1 MGTDAKR
8 KGKGKSHAKSVKGG
22 KCSAEEQYV
31 KESKDSLRRTLI
43 AEMSSLG

>member
-1 MGTDAKR
+1 MGKDAKH

-22 KCSAEEQYV
+22 KCSTEEEYV
-31 KESKDSLRRTLI
+31 EESKDSLRSTLI